1 MDVLDMKGVT
11 ENEETSAVKGSRN
24 KVTSAAAGI
33 AVLLLFPALAFYLL
47 ELYTR
52 NPFRE
57 VRPWAQF
64 FNILLLEFAAWILFC
79 LFGRVRTALR
89 TELTVVM
96 LFGIANAYV
105 IRFRS
110 NQILPWDLFSIKTA
124 ASVASNYDYTP
135 EPRMIYVTLA
145 FLVLIAGLQFVKYKL
160 HKTAFYKRLIGACGI
175 TLLLILFAGRLQ
187 DETFQL
193 KHRLY
198 TILFSS
204 THMTKVNGTLV
215 TFVMDLVYMSVEKPP
230 EYDKGDAQA
239 ALDRYRTQEETVTE
253 LPNIIVIMNEA
264 FSDPGVLGTMLTS
277 EDYMPFYH
285 SLRSGMENTV
295 TGMLNV
301 SVCGGNTAN
310 TEFEFLTGNTMAFLP
325 QGSVPYQQ
333 YIAKE
338 MDALPRQLDALGYRT
353 VALHPYYPSGW
364 ERDVVYPRLGFE
376 ESYFIYDYDRE
387 NVVRDYISDEE
398 CVNKMIQMFEEK
410 KEGEPL
416 FLFNVT
422 MQNHGGYRELFDNF
436 TPDITSVG
444 TDSVPL
450 NQYLSLIK
458 LSDQQLERLISYF
471 SATQEKTMV
480 VFFGDHQPADTVV
493 APVYSL
499 NGKSVNELTEEEL
512 KLRYQVP
519 YVVWANFDIP
529 EQSGADTSANFLSA
543 EVLRMAGM
551 ETTPYQNFLLEL
563 KEEYPIISGI
573 RVKKSDQTET
583 NAASEEEGLLLY
595 RQLQYYQL
603 FD

>member
-105 IRFRS
+105 TRFRS

-160 HKTAFYKRLIGACGI
+160 HKTAFYKRFIGACGI

-230 EYDKGDAQA
+230 EYDKGDARA
-239 ALDRYRTQEETVTE
+239 ALDNYRTQEETVTE